1 MWSVLIFAVWHF
13 KYFRTFPLNVKFGEQ
28 GSGCDSSFL
37 PCGNWALCL
46 QMSVSVKAWVFS
58 SFPRQSPDQSLEQP
72 VHVAATLAQWHC
84 QLPGVGEAPTRE
96 THGRAQNWNFLQF
109 FHGFDLVPCVAA
121 IPPPLSVTLLVPRPE
136 SRESPCLSAAQTG
149 CRKMSTHGENKC
161 LILASWDNSG

>member
-72 VHVAATLAQWHC
+72 VHVAATLARWHG
-84 QLPGVGEAPTRE
+84 QLPSEGEAPTERDSRPSSKLELFTVFSWIWPCTLCSCDSPASLGDPSCATPGEQRE
-96 THGRAQNWNFLQF
+96 S
-109 FHGFDLVPCVAA
+109 
-121 IPPPLSVTLLVPRPE
+121 LSVCSTDR
-136 SRESPCLSAAQTG
+136 
-149 CRKMSTHGENKC
+149 MSQDVNTWWK
-161 LILASWDNSG
+161 